1 MKLHTGH
8 YYWPTEMPPVP
19 QYPTLTEELK
29 CEVLIVGGGIGG
41 ALSAH
46 LLAEQ
51 GVDTILVER
60 GQIAGGSSLAST
72 GLLQYASDKTLTSCI
87 NTFGEEPAV
96 HFYRL
101 SQQALEKLKQ
111 ISAELKE
118 AERLTERSSV
128 YLASSEQDA
137 KKLREEYDT
146 LQRFGFPAEWWT
158 PEVIAERFPFQYP
171 GAIYTP
177 GDAELNPF
185 AFVHGILCRVSEQG
199 VRVFEHSPVHGH
211 EQADGERIRW
221 RCGEGSV
228 TAKHVIWAT
237 GYETQQFKKESG
249 ASLTATYAI
258 VTEQVNKEQIW
269 YENSLIWETA
279 RPYLY
284 MRTTREGRIIAGG
297 LDEPLPPGGL
307 QEGREMHQ
315 SDMLLKEV
323 HRLFPAYQSLK
334 SAYAWGA
341 VFGETRD
348 GLPYIGPHP
357 NFPGVYFLEGYGGNG
372 TVCNTIAAEMIVD
385 TLTRTPRKDMVMFSL
400 TRTTRPNP
408 K

>member
-8 YYWPTEMPPVP
+8 YYWPSEMPPVP

-101 SQQALEKLKQ
+101 SQQALETLKQ

-137 KKLREEYDT
+137 LKLNEEFET

-158 PEVIAERFPFQYP
+158 PETITEKFPFQYP

-185 AFVHGILCRVSEQG
+185 AFIHGILCRVKEQG

-211 EQADGERIRW
+211 EQADGGRIRW
-221 RCGEGSV
+221 HCGEGSV
-228 TAKHVIWAT
+228 SAKHVIWAT

-249 ASLTATYAI
+249 ATLTASYAI

-284 MRTTREGRIIAGG
+284 MRTTRDGRIITGG
-297 LDEPLPPGGL
+297 LDEPLPPDGL
-307 QEGREMHQ
+307 QEGREIHQ
-315 SDMLLKEV
+315 SKMLLEEL
-323 HRLFPAYQSLK
+323 HRLFPEYQSL
-334 SAYAWGA
+334 SCEYAWGA

-357 NFPGVYFLEGYGGNG
+357 DFPGVYFLEGYGGNG

-385 TLTRTPRKDMVMFSL
+385 TLTGTPRKDMAMFSL

>member
-1 MKLHTGH
+1 MKLHTGR
-8 YYWPTEMPPVP
+8 YYWPAEMPPVP
-19 QYPTLTEELK
+19 QYPTVVEEMK
-29 CEVLIVGGGIGG
+29 CEVLVVGGGIGG

-46 LLAEQ
+46 LLAKQ
-51 GVDTILVER
+51 GVDAILVER
-60 GQIAGGSSLAST
+60 GQIASGSSLVST
-72 GLLQYASDKTLTSCI
+72 GLLQYASDKMLTSCI
-87 NTFGEEPAV
+87 HTFGESPAL

-101 SQQALEKLKQ
+101 SQQALERLKQ
-111 ISAELKE
+111 ISAELRE
-118 AERLTERSSV
+118 DERLTERSSV

-137 KKLREEYDT
+137 TKLREEYEA

-158 PEVIAERFPFQYP
+158 PGVIAEKFPFRYP

-177 GDAELNPF
+177 GDAEMNPF
-185 AFVHGILCRVSEQG
+185 AFVHGLLCRASRQG
-199 VRVFEHSPVHGH
+199 VQVFEHSPVRGYEHAEG
-211 EQADGERIRW
+211 GRIRW

-228 TAKHVIWAT
+228 SAKHVIWAT

-249 ASLTATYAI
+249 ASLTVSYAI
-258 VTEQVNKEQIW
+258 VTEPVNKAEIW

-284 MRTTREGRIIAGG
+284 MRTTRDGRIITGG
-297 LDEPLPPGGL
+297 LDESLPPRGL
-307 QEGREMHQ
+307 QEGRENHQ
-315 SDMLLKEV
+315 SKVLLEELY
-323 HRLFPAYQSLK
+323 RLFPEYRSLS

-357 NFPGVYFLEGYGGNG
+357 DFPGVYFLEGYGGNG
-372 TVCNTIAAEMIVD
+372 TICNTIAAEMIVD
-385 TLTRTPRKDMVMFSL
+385 TLTGTRRQDMAMFSL
-400 TRTTRPNP
+400 TRTSRPNP